1 MKLSMYTSVR
11 NGIYFDFHIVEM
23 LRHHVEL
30 FDEIVVNEGY
40 SDDGTY
46 ERIKDISPKIRIER
60 MKWDTSQPGAW
71 HRTFGD
77 QARRL
82 CTGDWCVKLDCDEFL
97 PPWEMDRLHTL
108 IATTTRKVLPMR
120 FLNFYANYRV
130 YNPETT
136 PHWKYTIHKNVP
148 DAKVVGDGSNV
159 EVESDN
165 WFGDEVPQDAIL
177 CHHFG
182 AVRYAARLR
191 QKWRNDSAM
200 KRRTPT
206 YDWVPGFIYDLM
218 PHGWFDQD
226 FLPSLRTYDGP
237 FVGEVER
244 NPGEFT
250 RDNMKVYQYLKKQ
263 GASAKAGVATT

>member
-23 LRHHVEL
+23 LRHHVDL

-46 ERIKDISPKIRIER
+46 ERIKDLSPKIRIER

-77 QARRL
+77 EARRL

-97 PPWEMDRLHTL
+97 PPWEMDRLHKL
-108 IATTTRKVLPMR
+108 IATTDAQGAADALSE
-120 FLNFYANYRV
+120 FLRELSCLQSGDTAALEVRD
-130 YNPETT
+130 PR
-136 PHWKYTIHKNVP
+136 NVP
-148 DAKVVGDGSNV
+148 DAHVVGDGSNV
-159 EVESDN
+159 EIDSDP
-165 WFGDEVPQDAIL
+165 WTVGTCREDAIQ

-226 FLPSLRTYDGP
+226 FLPSLRIYDGP

-250 RDNMKVYQYLKKQ
+250 RDNMKVYEYLKNR
-263 GASAKAGVATT
+263 GAS